1 MYSEAIIKQVSIS
14 QCIVLSSPGLSPINL
29 RLHVPVELPLPFL
42 VYRQI
47 SILTLDFLCLVL
59 GYENKLLGLT
69 ALQNK
74 ELI

>member
-1 MYSEAIIKQVSIS
+1 MQVRYH
-14 QCIVLSSPGLSPINL
+14 IVLYYPALGLSPINL
-29 RLHVPVELPLPFL
+29 RSHVPVELPLPFL

-47 SILTLDFLCLVL
+47 SILALDFLCLVL

-74 ELI
+74 ELT